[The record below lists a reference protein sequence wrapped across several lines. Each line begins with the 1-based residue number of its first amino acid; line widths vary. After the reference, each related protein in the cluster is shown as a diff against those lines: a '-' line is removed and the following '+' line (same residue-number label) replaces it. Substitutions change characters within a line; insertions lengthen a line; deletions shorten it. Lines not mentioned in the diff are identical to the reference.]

1 MCYIGK
7 SEFTFRSMEMCM
19 VNAIVQLIKRTL
31 KTVHFAFPLPLPL
44 GFALMNQAYG
54 FLFLLCF
61 DGCHS
66 VYGV

>member
-1 MCYIGK
+1 
-7 SEFTFRSMEMCM
+7 M
-19 VNAIVQLIKRTL
+19 VNAIVQLIKRIL
-31 KTVHFAFPLPLPL
+31 KTAHFAFPLPLPL

-66 VYGV
+66 IYGV